1 MGTYEYTVSVSG
13 NDWDEECGWHD
24 EHYHVC
30 DIPMGS
36 IEEAILYLLYI
47 TKEQALEWERE
58 SECNGLDV
66 LVFADEVDE
75 NGTPT
80 HGFNIVAECEWIGDG
95 RNGVWVGFDRIA

>member
-1 MGTYEYTVSVSG
+1 MIDYTVVVQG
-13 NDWDEECGWHD
+13 NDWSAEEGWAA

-30 DIPMGS
+30 DIPMDS
-36 IEEAILYLLYI
+36 EEEAILFLLGI

-66 LVFADEVDE
+66 CVFADEVDE
-75 NGTPT
+75 NGV
-80 HGFNIVAECEWIGDG
+80 HAYGFNIVASCEWIGDG